1 MKSGHGRLCEKDKFM
16 NEMNYMSAAL
26 EFFAATI
33 TGVMLIGCFAERSY
47 KDTTGKLLIC
57 FLTANMLML
66 LVDAPICLLLDEPS
80 PEKVP
85 AIKVLSF
92 FSDAFAC
99 TLVSLYAYCATAYI
113 STKKKISYRYAHI
126 ITAFCAAA
134 VISFLISAFNGMY
147 VSYDE
152 TGRDIPGPLF
162 LVSQLI
168 YVILPALT
176 MALAIVNR
184 KTLGRR
190 DTIVFVLFG
199 AIPVVMI
206 PVQIFWNV
214 VPVYLASTVSMT
226 FLYTSIHILQVQN
239 AAEMEKK
246 LVEQELALSESRN
259 ALVLSQI
266 QPHFLYNALT
276 SIYRLCDVKPEAAK
290 EAVSDFSKYLR
301 GNLNS
306 IKKTNLI
313 SFAEE
318 LNHTK
323 AYLSLEKIR
332 FDDEL
337 EIRYDISVSEFF
349 IPPMTIEPLVENAVN
364 HGISDLPDGGC
375 VTISTA
381 EFPDFY
387 EIRVSDNGV
396 GFDPNNLPND
406 GKLHIGISSVRS
418 RLQIMCSGTLDFISS
433 ENSGTTAIIKIP
445 KGAE

>member
-184 KTLGRR
+184 KQLRRR

-199 AIPVVMI
+199 AIPVVTI

-226 FLYTSIHILQVQN
+226 FLYTSVHILQVQN

-266 QPHFLYNALT
+266 QPNFL
-276 SIYRLCDVKPEAAK
+276 
-290 EAVSDFSKYLR
+290 
-301 GNLNS
+301 
-306 IKKTNLI
+306 
-313 SFAEE
+313 
-318 LNHTK
+318 
-323 AYLSLEKIR
+323 
-332 FDDEL
+332 
-337 EIRYDISVSEFF
+337 
-349 IPPMTIEPLVENAVN
+349 
-364 HGISDLPDGGC
+364 
-375 VTISTA
+375 
-381 EFPDFY
+381 
-387 EIRVSDNGV
+387 
-396 GFDPNNLPND
+396 
-406 GKLHIGISSVRS
+406 
-418 RLQIMCSGTLDFISS
+418 
-433 ENSGTTAIIKIP
+433 
-445 KGAE
+445 

>member
-1 MKSGHGRLCEKDKFM
+1 M

-26 EFFAATI
+26 EFFAAII

-57 FLTANMLML
+57 VLTANMLML

-99 TLVSLYAYCATAYI
+99 ALFSLYSYCATAYI

-126 ITAFCAAA
+126 ITAICAAS

-152 TGRDIPGPLF
+152 TGRDIPGPLY
-162 LVSQLI
+162 LVSQVI
-168 YVILPALT
+168 YIVLPALT
-176 MALAIVNR
+176 MALAVVNR
-184 KTLGRR
+184 KTLGWRE
-190 DTIVFVLFG
+190 TIVFVLFG
-199 AIPVVMI
+199 AIPVVAI
-206 PVQIFWNV
+206 PVQIIWNV

-226 FLYTSIHILQVQN
+226 FLYTSVHILQVQN

-290 EAVSDFSKYLR
+290 DAVDNFAKYLR

-337 EIRYDISVSEFF
+337 EICYDISVSEFF

-418 RLQIMCSGTLDFISS
+418 RLQIMCGGTLDFISAQ
-433 ENSGTTAIIKIP
+433 NSGTTAIIRIP
-445 KGAE
+445 KGAEE

>member
-1 MKSGHGRLCEKDKFM
+1 M
-16 NEMNYMSAAL
+16 
-26 EFFAATI
+26 
-33 TGVMLIGCFAERSY
+33 
-47 KDTTGKLLIC
+47 
-57 FLTANMLML
+57 
-66 LVDAPICLLLDEPS
+66 
-80 PEKVP
+80 
-85 AIKVLSF
+85 
-92 FSDAFAC
+92 
-99 TLVSLYAYCATAYI
+99 
-113 STKKKISYRYAHI
+113 
-126 ITAFCAAA
+126 
-134 VISFLISAFNGMY
+134 
-147 VSYDE
+147 
-152 TGRDIPGPLF
+152 
-162 LVSQLI
+162 
-168 YVILPALT
+168 
-176 MALAIVNR
+176 
-184 KTLGRR
+184 
-190 DTIVFVLFG
+190 
-199 AIPVVMI
+199 
-206 PVQIFWNV
+206 
-214 VPVYLASTVSMT
+214 
-226 FLYTSIHILQVQN
+226 
-239 AAEMEKK
+239 
-246 LVEQELALSESRN
+246 
-259 ALVLSQI
+259 
-266 QPHFLYNALT
+266 
-276 SIYRLCDVKPEAAK
+276 
-290 EAVSDFSKYLR
+290 SDFSKYLR

-445 KGAE
+445 KGAG

>member
-1 MKSGHGRLCEKDKFM
+1 M

-26 EFFAATI
+26 EFFAALI

-57 FLTANMLML
+57 VLTANMLML

-126 ITAFCAAA
+126 ITAFCA
-134 VISFLISAFNGMY
+134 LISAFNGMY

-199 AIPVVMI
+199 AIPVLTI
-206 PVQIFWNV
+206 PVQLIWNV

-226 FLYTSIHILQVQN
+226 FLYTSVHILQVQN

-290 EAVSDFSKYLR
+290 DAVDNFAKYLR
-301 GNLNS
+301 GNLDS

-332 FDDEL
+332 YGDEL
-337 EIRYDISVSEFF
+337 EICYDISVSEFF

-375 VTISTA
+375 VTISTSELA
-381 EFPDFY
+381 DCY
-387 EIRVSDNGV
+387 EIRVRDNGV
-396 GFDPNNLPND
+396 GFDPNKLPDD
-406 GKLHIGISSVRS
+406 GKLHVGISSVRS
-418 RLQIMCSGTLDFISS
+418 RLQIMCGGTLDFISS
-433 ENSGTTAIIKIP
+433 ENSGTTAIIRIP
-445 KGAE
+445 KGTEE

>member
-1 MKSGHGRLCEKDKFM
+1 MKSRHGRLCEKDNNM

-126 ITAFCAAA
+126 ITAICAAA

-147 VSYDE
+147 IDYDE
-152 TGRDIPGPLF
+152 TGRDIPGPLY
-162 LVSQLI
+162 LVSQVI
-168 YVILPALT
+168 YIVLPALT
-176 MALAIVNR
+176 MALAVFNR
-184 KTLGRR
+184 KTLGWRE
-190 DTIVFVLFG
+190 TIVFVLFG
-199 AIPVVMI
+199 AIPVLTI
-206 PVQIFWNV
+206 PVQLIWNV
-214 VPVYLASTVSMT
+214 VPVYLASTVSIT
-226 FLYTSIHILQVQN
+226 FLYTSVHILQVQN

-396 GFDPNNLPND
+396 GFDPNKLPDD
-406 GKLHIGISSVRS
+406 GKLHVGISSVRS
-418 RLQIMCSGTLDFISS
+418 RLQIMCGGTLEFISS

-445 KGAE
+445 KGTE